1 MRRSGRPTSQPQ
13 IEVRNL
19 QRKFQV
25 NLPVLQKFAQRALR
39 LCLRT
44 PGHATTL
51 LHQLPGISVL
61 LISDRRMAGLHRQ
74 FLHQPGS
81 TDVITFQH
89 GEIFVSAGTAS
100 RQARQFGNSLLR
112 ELQLYIVHG
121 LLHLHGFDDR
131 SKKDAGKMKTIQK
144 KILEAAR
151 R

>member
-1 MRRSGRPTSQPQ
+1 MRGSGRPTTQPQ

-19 QRKFQV
+19 QRKFRV
-25 NLPVLQKFAQRALR
+25 NLSTLQQFAQRALR
-39 LCLRT
+39 LCLQT

-51 LHQLPGISVL
+51 HQLPDISVL

-74 FLHQPGS
+74 FLHQSGA

-89 GEIFVSAGTAS
+89 GEIFVSAEMAS

-131 SKKDAGKMKTIQK
+131 NKTDARKMKKMQK
-144 KILEAAR
+144 RILEAAR